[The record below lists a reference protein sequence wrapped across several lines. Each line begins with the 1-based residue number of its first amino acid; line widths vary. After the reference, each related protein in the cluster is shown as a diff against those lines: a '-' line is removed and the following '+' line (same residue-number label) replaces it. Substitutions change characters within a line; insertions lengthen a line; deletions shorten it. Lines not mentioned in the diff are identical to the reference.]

1 MPLSNRIVCIYS
13 IRILHAPPRFSL
25 HSVLASP
32 RCRIHLRRGV
42 HEPVRPPRPGPGP
55 SFGAISPVPE
65 PPLCDTPRVS
75 RSSAQKT
82 TTSKRRC
89 VAARSIACSSAR
101 AAVPPDSHS
110 RYSRTTTQP
119 CAARIIRTPP
129 AERRPNQEPHTAL
142 GGRLRESPV
151 WLVRRKPAGRTAGLH
166 PWPHDRRQMDSAAL
180 PVHRNRGRASHCL
193 RTHKTWTLRL
203 PPAMTP
209 SSGAA
214 TRLDLAQSPHRVLL
228 FCRHCGFGYR
238 LPAHK
243 LRGAGGCRVHK
254 LRIEVIPDR
263 AAEAPIQRITRQRSI
278 TPRQAVS
285 IAPIGQGLGRNPCET
300 REFSRGDPACQ
311 RVGAHVLQLLSG
323 LSSPLGRLNAPA
335 CAPRIR
341 CGPSACTMLRC
352 WSATRVPS
360 NMPGL

>member
-1 MPLSNRIVCIYS
+1 MPNPPYFRHVSRQPVQ
-13 IRILHAPPRFSL
+13 RPEDDHVEAP
-25 HSVLASP
+25 
-32 RCRIHLRRGV
+32 LRRGAQ
-42 HEPVRPPRPGPGP
+42 HRLQL
-55 SFGAISPVPE
+55 GAG
-65 PPLCDTPRVS
+65 R
-75 RSSAQKT
+75 
-82 TTSKRRC
+82 
-89 VAARSIACSSAR
+89 
-101 AAVPPDSHS
+101 AVPPDSHS
-110 RYSRTTTQP
+110 RYSRTTTQL

-166 PWPHDRRQMDSAAL
+166 PWRRDRRQMDSAAL
-180 PVHRNRGRASHCL
+180 PVHRNRGRSSHCL

-254 LRIEVIPDR
+254 LRIEVIVVSQYP
-263 AAEAPIQRITRQRSI
+263 TR
-278 TPRQAVS
+278 
-285 IAPIGQGLGRNPCET
+285 
-300 REFSRGDPACQ
+300 D
-311 RVGAHVLQLLSG
+311 
-323 LSSPLGRLNAPA
+323 
-335 CAPRIR
+335 
-341 CGPSACTMLRC
+341 
-352 WSATRVPS
+352 
-360 NMPGL
+360 